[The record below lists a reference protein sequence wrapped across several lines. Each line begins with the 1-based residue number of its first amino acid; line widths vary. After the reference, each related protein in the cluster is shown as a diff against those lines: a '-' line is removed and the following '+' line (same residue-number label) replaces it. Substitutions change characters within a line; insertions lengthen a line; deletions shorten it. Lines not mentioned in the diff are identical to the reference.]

1 MNFFKEA
8 KLKKIVLSII
18 FLNISFV
25 SAQEI
30 SEIMYDPVGSNTG
43 KSWVEVYNNTS
54 NSINLINYKFFEGN
68 VNHSISIYSSYTNPG
83 GNVILPGEYAVIVD
97 NPVTF
102 LSAYSNFS
110 GKLFDSSFSL
120 SQTGDTLS
128 LKTGS
133 PLTVIF
139 TTNYVSN
146 VNANGTGGSLNYI
159 NNSWQVY
166 EQTPGAS
173 STLIFV
179 SNSND
184 NSTTTTNSTTTST
197 TTTNNNTG
205 SANSLVSSYAA
216 YTSSG
221 SNRFI
226 LGDLKML
233 VPREINTVVGAE
245 TEFFVKNIDSKNTII
260 KANTYWSFGDGSEGI
275 GSTTT
280 HRYQNVGVYNAFIES
295 EVSNSYGVDRI
306 IVKVENPNI
315 EISDVQDNYVEL
327 YNKSDIELNIGRFT
341 IASDQGLYQ
350 LSRMFI
356 INPNSKVKV
365 DGRVLGFSKLTN
377 VRLLSA
383 YNTFVTKYEN
393 KSLLFQSN
401 ILENIKSTSTAIL
414 LENATNTS
422 LIKNKIIYKNK
433 LKVVSNGL
441 APKQNPKL
449 TNVTYKKEENK
460 EEVKEIASDVGE
472 KGSTN
477 FVKKWLY
484 WIYE

>member
-1 MNFFKEA
+1 MNFFKET

-18 FLNISFV
+18 FLNINFV

-30 SEIMYDPVGSNTG
+30 SEIMYDPKEGSE
-43 KSWVEVYNNTS
+43 WIEVYNNTDS
-54 NSINLINYKFFEGN
+54 SLDLTTYKFYDPSTKHG
-68 VNHSISIYSSYTNPG
+68 ISTASNYSNA
-83 GNVILPGEYAVIVD
+83 NLNILKVGEYAVIAND
-97 NPVTF
+97 PVTF
-102 LSAYSNFS
+102 LLANPGFS
-110 GKLFDSSFSL
+110 GNLFDSVFSL
-120 SQTGDTLS
+120 TDTGKQLILKNSS
-128 LKTGS
+128 LINVFSISYTPQVGANNTG
-133 PLTVIF
+133 
-139 TTNYVSN
+139 
-146 VNANGTGGSLNYI
+146 ASLNYLDGI
-159 NNSWQVY
+159 LKVY
-166 EQTPGAS
+166 KATPSAS
-173 STLIFV
+173 STLITLT
-179 SNSND
+179 NANTN
-184 NSTTTTNSTTTST
+184 NSTTTINSTTTS

-205 SANSLVSSYAA
+205 SANSLISSYSA

-233 VPREINTVVGAE
+233 VPKEINTVVGAE
-245 TEFFVKNIDSKNTII
+245 TEFFVKNIDNKNSVVN
-260 KANTYWSFGDGSEGI
+260 ANTYWSFGDGSEGI

-295 EVSNSYGVDRI
+295 QVSNSYGVDKI

-327 YNKSDIELNIGRFT
+327 HNKGDIELNIGRFI
-341 IASDQGLYQ
+341 IASDQGFYQ

-356 INPNSKVKV
+356 ISAQSKIKV

-377 VRLLSA
+377 VKLMSA

-401 ILENIKSTSTAIL
+401 TLENINSTSTVIFS
-414 LENATNTS
+414 ENATNTS
-422 LIKNKIIYKNK
+422 LIKNKISYKNK

-441 APKQNPKL
+441 IPKKNPKL
-449 TNVTYKKEENK
+449 SSSLNPKENTETESVNTLKEN
-460 EEVKEIASDVGE
+460 AGE